1 MTGQNCDVLRY
12 NVGASAAFLL
22 AMAKVLRFVIS
33 EVRSGSN
40 AKRFKSVA
48 TEISNI
54 FCRDFAWGTLPDGT
68 FCGQERNMLYY
79 ITALSVDIRMV
90 CGMSKARHRIAMHVH
105 SSLIG

>member
-22 AMAKVLRFVIS
+22 AMAKVLRSVIS

-40 AKRFKSVA
+40 AKRFESVA

-54 FCRDFAWGTLPDGT
+54 FC
-68 FCGQERNMLYY
+68 
-79 ITALSVDIRMV
+79 
-90 CGMSKARHRIAMHVH
+90 
-105 SSLIG
+105 